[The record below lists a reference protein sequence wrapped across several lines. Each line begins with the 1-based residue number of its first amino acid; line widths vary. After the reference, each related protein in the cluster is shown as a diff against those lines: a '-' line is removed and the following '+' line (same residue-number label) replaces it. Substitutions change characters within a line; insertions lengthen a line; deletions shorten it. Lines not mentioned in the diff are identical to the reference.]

1 MKDPFADIVNGQNN
15 SDPFADIVASHQ
27 QQSVPMSQA
36 TSLPPTWSPT
46 VNGKKV
52 NAVYD
57 PSAQAY
63 ITSDFGSTQ
72 KVVRQRD
79 GTLALADHKQAPS
92 AVGLVQEQY
101 NADLKRPKATDDMSF
116 GQKYITGIGHGLTQ
130 IPRGFGQLTG
140 IYSQKEIDDMKRQD
154 ADLMATGAGG
164 LGSFTGQV
172 AVGAALPLKVPMINN
187 PIINRAVTGAAYG
200 AVQPTASDE
209 SRLANTLVGSAA
221 GVALP
226 PMIGATGRAIK
237 SGAEKVAP
245 NLTRSISQGVSHG
258 LNAIGNAKSSV
269 VSSANAR
276 FPRTSAVLGTEV
288 DPSAIISRLRPTQS
302 PAPAIDAPNAPNPT
316 NPDAVKI
323 AKQGAEEIGFKWGDL
338 SDDIQ
343 RRMAANAD
351 EAINLGS
358 ELTPVQLARKSILE
372 SQGFQPTR
380 SQLTGNSEDFS
391 IENSLRLHP
400 EGEQLRNID
409 VQNNQNL
416 ERQILGM
423 TPQGVSPLPTP
434 QFGEA
439 IRKGLGADKAV
450 AENRTSNL
458 YGTAF
463 KKEGDILTN
472 ADDLARMLNSPKS
485 FAVTK
490 LDSPVRDFLKRI
502 GKDDAFFPTANNV
515 NARNKPKELTLD
527 ELATLRQ
534 IINSKWE
541 NVDNATQAQLNS
553 IRGVLNKMEAN
564 PNDPAFLYNKAR
576 IGRIV
581 QGKKWEQPLIDKIF
595 AQEKDYP
602 GVYRL
607 DNKDLFDGIVKHTSK
622 EEFAPLWAR
631 MNAQQRD
638 LTRAQFAKEMRDEVF
653 SNMQL
658 NAGANRLEQGSPAKM
673 MRFIENVGQDK
684 IRMIYGKENTD
695 KLMLLYRTW
704 KELSSSPAGTKS
716 FGSAPEI
723 ARLHRMTLNAIGDL
737 GGKIPLVGKYINKG
751 ANMATKAAQDNAE
764 AANRALNTNKA
775 VDPLFDVRQRRLTA
789 LGELSSQRARDARA
803 TQNARISL
811 PVRAGTS
818 ALREYMRN
826 QDEQGGQ

>member
-1 MKDPFADIVNGQNN
+1 MKDPFADIVSGQNN

-130 IPRGFGQLTG
+130 IPRGIGQLTG

-154 ADLMATGAGG
+154 ADLMSTGAGG

-172 AVGAALPLKVPMINN
+172 AVGAALPLKVPAISN

-226 PMIGATGRAIK
+226 PMIGAVGRTIK

-245 NLTRSISQGVSHG
+245 NLTRSISQGVSRG
-258 LNAIGNAKSSV
+258 LNTIESAKL
-269 VSSANAR
+269 AATQR
-276 FPRTSAVLGTEV
+276 YPVLGTEV
-288 DPSAIISRLRPTQS
+288 DPTAYVSSLRPNNLGAS
-302 PAPAIDAPNAPNPT
+302 NGIDAPNAPNPT

-351 EAINLGS
+351 EALNLGS

-472 ADDLARMLNSPKS
+472 ADELARMLNSPKS

-789 LGELSSQRARDARA
+789 LGELSSQRARDAKA

-818 ALREYMRN
+818 ALREYMKN

>member
-1 MKDPFADIVNGQNN
+1 MDFDLSSAKPVDSEGFDLSSASPVNK
-15 SDPFADIVASHQ
+15 P
-27 QQSVPMSQA
+27 QA

-57 PSAQAY
+57 PSAHAY

-101 NADLKRPKATDDMSF
+101 NADLKRPKATDDMSGGEKF
-116 GQKYITGIGHGLTQ
+116 MAGVGHGMVQ
-130 IPRGFGQLTG
+130 IPRGIGQLTG
-140 IYSQKEIDDMKRQD
+140 IYDQKEIDEMKRQD
-154 ADLMATGAGG
+154 ADLMSTGAGG

-172 AVGAALPLKVPMINN
+172 AVGAALPLKVPAINN
-187 PIINRAVTGAAYG
+187 PIVNRAITGAAYG

-237 SGAEKVAP
+237 AGAEKIAP
-245 NLTRSISQGVSHG
+245 NLTQSISQGIGHG

-372 SQGFQPTR
+372 SQGFTPTR

-434 QFGEA
+434 QFA
-439 IRKGLGADKAV
+439 SR
-450 AENRTSNL
+450 
-458 YGTAF
+458 
-463 KKEGDILTN
+463 
-472 ADDLARMLNSPKS
+472 
-485 FAVTK
+485 
-490 LDSPVRDFLKRI
+490 
-502 GKDDAFFPTANNV
+502 
-515 NARNKPKELTLD
+515 
-527 ELATLRQ
+527 
-534 IINSKWE
+534 
-541 NVDNATQAQLNS
+541 
-553 IRGVLNKMEAN
+553 
-564 PNDPAFLYNKAR
+564 
-576 IGRIV
+576 
-581 QGKKWEQPLIDKIF
+581 
-595 AQEKDYP
+595 
-602 GVYRL
+602 
-607 DNKDLFDGIVKHTSK
+607 
-622 EEFAPLWAR
+622 
-631 MNAQQRD
+631 
-638 LTRAQFAKEMRDEVF
+638 
-653 SNMQL
+653 
-658 NAGANRLEQGSPAKM
+658 
-673 MRFIENVGQDK
+673 
-684 IRMIYGKENTD
+684 
-695 KLMLLYRTW
+695 
-704 KELSSSPAGTKS
+704 
-716 FGSAPEI
+716 
-723 ARLHRMTLNAIGDL
+723 
-737 GGKIPLVGKYINKG
+737 
-751 ANMATKAAQDNAE
+751 
-764 AANRALNTNKA
+764 
-775 VDPLFDVRQRRLTA
+775 
-789 LGELSSQRARDARA
+789 
-803 TQNARISL
+803 
-811 PVRAGTS
+811 
-818 ALREYMRN
+818 
-826 QDEQGGQ
+826 

>member
-1 MKDPFADIVNGQNN
+1 MPVNEFDQFDNHDN
-15 SDPFADIVASHQ
+15 VFDAFNTP
-27 QQSVPMSQA
+27 PKPQA

-57 PSAQAY
+57 PTAQAY

-92 AVGLVQEQY
+92 AVDLVHQQY
-101 NADLKRPKATDDMSF
+101 NADIVRPKATDDMS
-116 GQKYITGIGHGLTQ
+116 GGKKYLAGIGHGLVR
-130 IPRGFGQLTG
+130 IPRGIGQLTG
-140 IYSQKEIDDMKRQD
+140 IYSQEEIDKMEHQD
-154 ADLMATGAGG
+154 ADLMATAMGG

-172 AVGAALPLKVPMINN
+172 ALGAALPLKVPAINN

-237 SGAEKVAP
+237 SGAEKIAP
-245 NLTRSISQGVSHG
+245 NLTQSISQGIGHG

-269 VSSANAR
+269 VSAANAK

-316 NPDAVKI
+316 NPDSVKI
-323 AKQGAEEIGFKWGDL
+323 AQQGAEEIGFKWGDL
-338 SDDIQ
+338 SSDIQ

-351 EAINLGS
+351 EALNLGS

-439 IRKGLGADKAV
+439 IRKGLGSDKAV

-502 GKDDAFFPTANNV
+502 GKDDAFFPTAKNV
-515 NARNKPKELTLD
+515 AAQNKPKELTLD

-684 IRMIYGKENTD
+684 IKMIYGKENTD

-751 ANMATKAAQDNAE
+751 ASMATKAAQDNAE

-818 ALREYMRN
+818 ALREYMKN

>member
-1 MKDPFADIVNGQNN
+1 MNDLFAHLDHS
-15 SDPFADIVASHQ
+15 SDPFAHIPDTST
-27 QQSVPMSQA
+27 QSVPMSQA

-92 AVGLVQEQY
+92 AVDLVQEQY

-130 IPRGFGQLTG
+130 IPRGIGQLTG
-140 IYSQKEIDDMKRQD
+140 IYDQKEIDEMKRQD
-154 ADLMATGAGG
+154 ADLMSTGAGG

-172 AVGAALPLKVPMINN
+172 AVGAALPLKVPAINN
-187 PIINRAVTGAAYG
+187 PIVNRAITGAAYG

-237 SGAEKVAP
+237 AGAEKIAP
-245 NLTRSISQGVSHG
+245 NLTQSISQGIGHG

-372 SQGFQPTR
+372 SQGFTPTR

-463 KKEGDILTN
+463 EKEGDILTN

-622 EEFAPLWAR
+622 EEFA
-631 MNAQQRD
+631 
-638 LTRAQFAKEMRDEVF
+638 
-653 SNMQL
+653 
-658 NAGANRLEQGSPAKM
+658 
-673 MRFIENVGQDK
+673 
-684 IRMIYGKENTD
+684 
-695 KLMLLYRTW
+695 
-704 KELSSSPAGTKS
+704 
-716 FGSAPEI
+716 
-723 ARLHRMTLNAIGDL
+723 TL
-737 GGKIPLVGKYINKG
+737 
-751 ANMATKAAQDNAE
+751 
-764 AANRALNTNKA
+764 
-775 VDPLFDVRQRRLTA
+775 
-789 LGELSSQRARDARA
+789 
-803 TQNARISL
+803 
-811 PVRAGTS
+811 
-818 ALREYMRN
+818 
-826 QDEQGGQ
+826 